1 MSTAPFVGYPAQIW
15 GACWQ
20 ALSWLSAQ
28 LAAAPSVS
36 PAAAL
41 ETPVTAVFATLW
53 NGLAALSAWQT
64 GAVLTTESQNFN
76 LIQSLPTGLDTS
88 TQSYIQARVGACTT
102 AAIQISALPPVI
114 SLLNV
119 AGPLAAGKPVIAD
132 PMFLEWCMTF
142 AGEAAPTSAPL
153 PGSAQTAANAWLS
166 VANAIFVLQ
175 GSVLSPSYD
184 AAMRQYRAASV
195 IATILQ
201 QTQSGGFNSV
211 DLTSPPIPLTDDLG
225 NPITDD
231 LGNII
236 YISGGTTGTST
247 WSTTVALPTLLLTA
261 GSLAAVPSSLAS
273 QQISVIRYVL
283 LSQILQLA
291 ELLLSFRSKTVLQP
305 STGYLR
311 NAESLMDFAART
323 TGDFENW
330 ANIAVLNG
338 VSPPY
343 PGATN
348 PALALQGKPLF
359 TAGTPAG
366 TNTQATYA
374 ANVLGTDIDLG
385 PINGVQPPWLGDLS
399 LITGYLNFARAIGR
413 RLQTP
418 LGSLVYHQ
426 GYGCSIPAEIGG
438 IQSTDESARLTE
450 YAKSAIRGDPRLGSI
465 LSAATAVAPGFSA
478 HVQIAL
484 TPIGPG
490 AAPVGISE
498 VIGARPV

>member
-1 MSTAPFVGYPAQIW
+1 VSTAPFVGYPAQVW

-20 ALSWLSAQ
+20 ALSWLSTQFAN
-28 LAAAPSVS
+28 APAVA

-64 GAVLTTESQNFN
+64 GTALALESQNFN
-76 LIQSLPTGLDTS
+76 AVQSLPTGLDAV
-88 TQSYIQARVGACTT
+88 TQNYIAVRAGACAE
-102 AAIQISALPPVI
+102 AALQISALPPAI

-119 AGPLAAGKPVIAD
+119 SAPLAAGQPVIAD
-132 PMFLEWCMTF
+132 PKFLEWCMAF
-142 AGEAAPTSAPL
+142 AGEPAPTLAAL
-153 PGSAQTAANAWLS
+153 PGAAQLAANAWLS
-166 VANAIFVLQ
+166 AANAIFVLQ
-175 GSVLSPSYD
+175 GSALSPAYD
-184 AAMRQYRAASV
+184 AAVRQYRCASV

-201 QTQSGGFNSV
+201 QTQSGGFSGANV
-211 DLTSPPIPLTDDLG
+211 TSAPIPMTDDQG

-236 YISGGTTGTST
+236 YISSGTEGTST
-247 WSTTVALPTLLLTA
+247 WSTTVALPTLLLDA
-261 GSLAAVPSSLAS
+261 ASLASVPSSLAS

-283 LSQILQLA
+283 MSQVLQLA
-291 ELLLSFRSKTVLQP
+291 QLLLSFRSKTVLQP

-343 PGATN
+343 PGPTN

-374 ANVLGTDIDLG
+374 NNVLGTDWDLG
-385 PINGVQPPWLGDLS
+385 PINGAQPPWLGDLS

-418 LGSLVYHQ
+418 LGSLVFHQ
-426 GYGCSIPAEIGG
+426 GYGCSIPAEIGA

-465 LSAATAVAPGFSA
+465 LSANTVLAPGFSA
-478 HVQIAL
+478 NVQVAL

-490 AAPVGISE
+490 ASPVGVSE
-498 VIGARPV
+498 VIGARP